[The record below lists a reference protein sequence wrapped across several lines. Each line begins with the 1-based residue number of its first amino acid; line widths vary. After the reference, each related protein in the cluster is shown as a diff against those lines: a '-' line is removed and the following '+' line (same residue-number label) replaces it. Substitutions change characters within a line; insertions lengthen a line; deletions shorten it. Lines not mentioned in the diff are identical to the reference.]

1 MRQAFSKFELRTLSC
16 MIAAVILLG
25 GLSVGSGVA
34 IVSGPHHPELTVNI
48 CQPLQSS
55 FIATSVLLARPAPA
69 LGADLALIN
78 LGSIVVRALK
88 RSSAAPARPDTPPP
102 KLIA

>member
-48 CQPLQSS
+48 CQPLQTFSLVLN
-55 FIATSVLLARPAPA
+55 ALLARPAPTVPEFVQC
-69 LGADLALIN
+69 D
-78 LGSIVVRALK
+78 LGSAVLGETD
-88 RSSAAPARPDTPPP
+88 RSLDNWEAPDTPPP
-102 KLIA
+102 KLV